1 MEQDQENIVA
11 VGMVQIWFF
20 IITCCTGRGIC
31 QSTPFS
37 SLFHQMTPT
46 KCFTMS
52 YTDKFVVHHTQ
63 AVEKSIQEDLLSDSM
78 NQKFFFPSDILA
90 YHLKD

>member
-1 MEQDQENIVA
+1 VSLGDGSNLVLHQNLLYQK
-11 VGMVQIWFF
+11 GM
-20 IITCCTGRGIC
+20 C
-31 QSTPFS
+31 QSTAFS

-52 YTDKFVVHHTQ
+52 YRDKFVVHHTQ
-63 AVEKSIQEDLLSDSM
+63 AVEKSNQEDLLSDSM
-78 NQKFFFPSDILA
+78 NQKFLFPSDILA